1 MEWYMF
7 LVYGVLVIGAISSYL
22 NYKLQKKWFDIT
34 HNESNLHKHNTKD

>member
-22 NYKLQKKWFDIT
+22 NYRLQKKWFEIT
-34 HNESNLHKHNTKD
+34 HKHNTKD